1 MVQQYI
7 GASITRKEDERFL
20 TGRATFVDDVKLPG
34 MVHATFVRS
43 PHAHA
48 RIVAIDTAA
57 ALAMPGVVI
66 AGGAMLALGLVG
78 AGMGAWLGGM
88 IGLDVDNTQVKEFQ
102 SAIEAGKI
110 LVLADVP
117 KDRIDDIENLV
128 KQHYPDADFEG
139 VEPNIP
145 AFP

>member
-57 ALAMPGVVI
+57 ALAMPGVVAVFTYDDI
-66 AGGAMLALGLVG
+66 ASLAKPIPVRLYPLPSLEPFLQYPLAQDKVRYVG
-78 AGMGAWLGGM
+78 DPVAIVIADSRYVAEDA
-88 IGLDVDNTQVKEFQ
+88 LDV
-102 SAIEAGKI
+102 I
-110 LVLADVP
+110 DVT
-117 KDRIDDIENLV
+117 
-128 KQHYPDADFEG
+128 Y
-139 VEPNIP
+139 EPLQCRR
-145 AFP
+145 